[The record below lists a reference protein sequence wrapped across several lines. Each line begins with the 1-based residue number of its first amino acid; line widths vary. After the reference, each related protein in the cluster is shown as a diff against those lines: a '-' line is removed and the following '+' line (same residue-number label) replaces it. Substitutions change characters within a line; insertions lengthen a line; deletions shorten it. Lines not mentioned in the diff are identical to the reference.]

1 MEKTKKTYTKPELER
16 VKFNFKAQMQSQSSE
31 NRLERQCSGDNWAN
45 CSESKEGNGCYI
57 N

>member
-31 NRLERQCSGDNWAN
+31 NRLGCSDDNRAN
-45 CSESKEGNGCYI
+45 CDFKYYGC
-57 N
+57 